1 LKSESSKINNE
12 FFQEKAI
19 QYYTE
24 AVELI
29 ISIDDKEKRE
39 KLNKFAKQALD
50 RAEELKGIKYQNIDT
65 TTKRSVP
72 IQNTASSTSSSTSR
86 SITSPTIPTHNSQL
100 EVIARQSYTMEE
112 KKVLEKTSLINSR
125 IYVPFM
131 EVDTKERFNFPIP
144 FSDKD
149 GMLELAPKQ
158 KKEFQEW
165 CRVSD
170 LHDNPNIIIGSHA
183 DFYSIRQT
191 VVSDCSFVASLSV
204 AALYE
209 KKFNRRILTSIIYPR
224 NSKDEP
230 VYNSSGKYS
239 VKLHV
244 NGIARK
250 VIIDDYLPVGR
261 HNQLL
266 CSYSSNRSEFWV
278 SLMEKAYL
286 KLMGGYDFPGSNSN
300 IDCYALT
307 GWIPERITLRA
318 KEPDFDLNGVFNRL
332 KEGFHQGRCLITVAT
347 GELSDAECERTGLV
361 STHAFAVINL
371 AEVDGVKLLMLKNP
385 WSHLRWK
392 GNYSEQDSAHWTPE
406 LQRALNY
413 DPKQAQT
420 VDNGCFW
427 LDYNSLLNFF
437 DVFYL
442 NWDPELFKFTYC
454 THAAWNAGTG
464 PARDAYNVGDN
475 PQYSL
480 SVPAGRGSVY
490 VLLSRHITSIE
501 DFRENKEYITLL
513 VYNHKGGK
521 RVYYPHDPAP
531 FLDGIRINSP
541 HYLCKIRLDPASARK
556 YTLVVSQY
564 EKSTTIFYTLRA
576 YAREPFELKAINSSW
591 ATNIQVSGEWNAANL
606 TAGGCQNHK
615 TYKSNP
621 LYKVTLANEGSLI
634 VELRGPKVY
643 QVGLEVTISSLEDPN
658 ITAPFISKTTETF
671 KSGFCVMDLENL
683 PAGVFNIRP
692 STYLPNQDGP
702 FFLKLKSTA
711 KLQIEKER

>member
-1 LKSESSKINNE
+1 M
-12 FFQEKAI
+12 
-19 QYYTE
+19 
-24 AVELI
+24 I

-50 RAEELKGIKYQNIDT
+50 RAEELKGIKNPLLDQT
-65 TTKRSVP
+65 QSVP
-72 IQNTASSTSSSTSR
+72 VQSSSSSSGGKTI
-86 SITSPTIPTHNSQL
+86 ITPTIPTHSPKL
-100 EVIARQSYTMEE
+100 EVIARESYTMEE
-112 KKVLEKTSLINSR
+112 KKVLEITSLINSR

-131 EVDTKERFNFPIP
+131 QVDTKERFTFPIP
-144 FSDKD
+144 FTDKD

-165 CRVSD
+165 VRVSD
-170 LHDNPNIIIGSHA
+170 LSENACIIMGPYA
-183 DFYSIRQT
+183 DFYSIKQT
-191 VVSDCSFVASLSV
+191 VVSDCSFVDSLSV

-224 NSKDEP
+224 NSKDEA
-230 VYNSSGKYS
+230 VFNSSGKYS

-261 HNQLL
+261 YNQLL
-266 CSYSSNRSEFWV
+266 CSYSNNKSEFWV
-278 SLMEKAYL
+278 ALMEKAYM

-318 KEPDFDLNGVFNRL
+318 NDSDFDSDAVFNRL
-332 KEGFHQGRCLITVAT
+332 KEGFHEGRCLITIAT
-347 GELSDAECERTGLV
+347 GELPDAECERTGLV

-406 LQRALNY
+406 LQRILNY
-413 DPKQAQT
+413 DPKLAQT
-420 VDNGCFW
+420 VDNGVFW
-427 LDYNSLLNFF
+427 IDYRSILNFF

-442 NWDPELFKFTYC
+442 NWDPELFKYTYC
-454 THAAWNAGTG
+454 THQSWNAGTG
-464 PARDAYNVGDN
+464 PSKDAYNVGDN
-475 PQYSL
+475 PQFYL
-480 SVPAGRGSVY
+480 NVPAGRGSIY
-490 VLLSRHITSIE
+490 VLLTRHITTIE
-501 DFRENKEYITLL
+501 DFRENKEYISLL
-513 VYNHKGGK
+513 VYNHKNGK

-531 FLDGIRINSP
+531 FLDSIRINSP
-541 HYLCKIRLDPASARK
+541 HYLCKIRLDPSQDRK

-564 EKSTTIFYTLRA
+564 EKTATIFYTLRA
-576 YAREPFELKAINSSW
+576 YARVPFELKAINSSW
-591 ATNIQVSGEWNAANL
+591 ATNIQVNGEWSSINS

-621 LYKVTLANEGSLI
+621 LYKVTLPNDGNLVI
-634 VELRGPKVY
+634 ELRGPKVY
-643 QVGLEVTISSLEDPN
+643 QVGLELAISSLEDPN
-658 ITAPFISKTTETF
+658 ITAPFISKTTDSF
-671 KSGFCVMDLENL
+671 RSGFCVLDLENL
-683 PAGVFNIRP
+683 PAGIYHVRP
-692 STYLPNQDGP
+692 STFLPNQEAP
-702 FFLKLKSTA
+702 FFLKLKSSA

>member
-1 LKSESSKINNE
+1 M
-12 FFQEKAI
+12 
-19 QYYTE
+19 
-24 AVELI
+24 
-29 ISIDDKEKRE
+29 D
-39 KLNKFAKQALD
+39 
-50 RAEELKGIKYQNIDT
+50 
-65 TTKRSVP
+65 
-72 IQNTASSTSSSTSR
+72 
-86 SITSPTIPTHNSQL
+86 
-100 EVIARQSYTMEE
+100 E

-125 IYVPFM
+125 IFVPFM
-131 EVDTKERFNFPIP
+131 DIDTKEKFTFPIP
-144 FSDKD
+144 FTDKD

-158 KKEFQEW
+158 KKEFQGW
-165 CRVSD
+165 MRISD
-170 LHDNPNIIIGSHA
+170 LCENPSIILGAHA

-230 VYNSSGKYS
+230 VYNLSGKYS
-239 VKLHV
+239 VKLFV

-261 HNQLL
+261 YNQLL
-266 CSYSSNRSEFWV
+266 CSYSSNKSEFWV

-307 GWIPERITLRA
+307 GWIPERITLRGND
-318 KEPDFDLNGVFNRL
+318 EDFDSNGVFNRL
-332 KEGFHQGRCLITVAT
+332 REGFHEGRCLITVAT
-347 GELSDAECERTGLV
+347 GELSDAECDRTGLV

-371 AEVDGVKLLMLKNP
+371 AEVDGVKLIMLKNP

-392 GNYSEQDSAHWTPE
+392 GNYSEQDTVHWTPE
-406 LQRALNY
+406 LQSTLNY
-413 DPKQAQT
+413 DPKLAQT
-420 VDNGCFW
+420 IDNGVFW
-427 LDYNSLLNFF
+427 IDYRSLLNFF

-442 NWDPELFKFTYC
+442 NWDPELFKYTYC
-454 THAAWNAGTG
+454 THQSWHAGTG
-464 PARDAYNVGDN
+464 PSKDAYNVGDN
-475 PQYSL
+475 PQFSL
-480 SVPAGRGSVY
+480 NVPAGRGSIY
-490 VLLSRHITSIE
+490 VLLTRHITSIE

-513 VYNHKGGK
+513 VYNHRKGK

-541 HYLCKIRLDPASARK
+541 HYLCKIRLDPEQDRK

-564 EKSTTIFYTLRA
+564 EKTTTIFYTLRA
-576 YAREPFELKAINSSW
+576 YARVPFELKEINSNW
-591 ATNIQVSGEWNAANL
+591 ATNIQVNGEWNTANA

-621 LYKVTLANEGSLI
+621 LYKVTLPNDGNLV

-643 QVGLEVTISSLEDPN
+643 QVGLELTVSSLDDPN
-658 ITAPFISKTTETF
+658 ITAPFISKTTESF
-671 KSGFCVMDLENL
+671 RSGFCVLDMESL
-683 PAGVFNIRP
+683 PAGIYLIRP
-692 STYLPNQDGP
+692 STFLPNQEAP
-702 FFLKLKSTA
+702 FFLKLKSTT

>member
-1 LKSESSKINNE
+1 
-12 FFQEKAI
+12 
-19 QYYTE
+19 
-24 AVELI
+24 
-29 ISIDDKEKRE
+29 
-39 KLNKFAKQALD
+39 
-50 RAEELKGIKYQNIDT
+50 
-65 TTKRSVP
+65 
-72 IQNTASSTSSSTSR
+72 
-86 SITSPTIPTHNSQL
+86 
-100 EVIARQSYTMEE
+100 MEE

-125 IYVPFM
+125 IFVPFM
-131 EVDTKERFNFPIP
+131 EVDTKERFIFPIP
-144 FSDKD
+144 FTDKD

-158 KKEFQEW
+158 KREFQEW

-170 LHDNPNIIIGSHA
+170 LCENPCVIMGSHA
-183 DFYSIRQT
+183 DFYSIKQT

-230 VYNSSGKYS
+230 IYNPSGKYS

-250 VIIDDYLPVGR
+250 IIIDDFLPVGR

-266 CSYSSNRSEFWV
+266 CSYSSNKSEFWV
-278 SLMEKAYL
+278 SLMEKAYM

-318 KEPDFDLNGVFNRL
+318 KESDFDANGVFNRL

-361 STHAFAVINL
+361 STHAFAVMNL

-392 GNYSEQDSAHWTPE
+392 GNYSEQDGAHWTSE
-406 LQRALNY
+406 LQAALNY
-413 DPKQAQT
+413 DPKLAQT
-420 VDNGCFW
+420 VDNGVFW
-427 LDYNSLLNFF
+427 IDYYSLLNFF

-464 PARDAYNVGDN
+464 PSKDAYNVGDN

-480 SVPAGRGSVY
+480 SLPAGRGSVY

-513 VYNHKGGK
+513 VYNHKSGK

-556 YTLVVSQY
+556 YTLIVSQY

-576 YAREPFELKAINSSW
+576 YSREPFELKAINNNW
-591 ATNIQVSGEWNAANL
+591 TTNIQVNGEWSAANL

-615 TYKSNP
+615 ATYKNNP
-621 LYKVTLANEGSLI
+621 LYKVTMPSDGNMI

-643 QVGLEVTISSLEDPN
+643 QVGLELTISSLDDPN
-658 ITAPFISKTTETF
+658 ITAPFINKTTETF
-671 KSGFCVMDLENL
+671 RSGFCVIDLENI
-683 PAGVFNIRP
+683 PAGVYNIRP
-692 STYLPNQDGP
+692 STYLPNQEAP
-702 FFLKLKSTA
+702 FFLKLKSSA